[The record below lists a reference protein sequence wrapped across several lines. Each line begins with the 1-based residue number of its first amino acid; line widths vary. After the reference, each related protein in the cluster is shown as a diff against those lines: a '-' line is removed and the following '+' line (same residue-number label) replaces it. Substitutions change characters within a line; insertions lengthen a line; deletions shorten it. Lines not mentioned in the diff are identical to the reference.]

1 MEASTRR
8 RSAAVSIA
16 VGPNARW
23 IAVGMLV
30 TSVLVAGDGI
40 GRWSEVHASHNT
52 CQLLNQFGGEA
63 SVEARAK
70 ATLDSRL
77 PQTYSGKVTVGKVPI
92 TNDPIRV
99 DVDATIKK
107 PAKNINIT
115 CASSSFSSKV
125 DIRARVSGQAGS
137 STHDGD
143 GRITGHY
150 VVYLATPP
158 RLCVKNLKMASLN
171 LQGVQ
176 NDVDNWIRKKINDS
190 LIVHDICSS

>member
-1 MEASTRR
+1 M
-8 RSAAVSIA
+8 
-16 VGPNARW
+16 
-23 IAVGMLV
+23 
-30 TSVLVAGDGI
+30 
-40 GRWSEVHASHNT
+40 
-52 CQLLNQFGGEA
+52 
-63 SVEARAK
+63 
-70 ATLDSRL
+70 
-77 PQTYSGKVTVGKVPI
+77 GKVPI

-107 PAKNINIT
+107 PAKNVNIT

-150 VVYLATPP
+150 VVYLANPP